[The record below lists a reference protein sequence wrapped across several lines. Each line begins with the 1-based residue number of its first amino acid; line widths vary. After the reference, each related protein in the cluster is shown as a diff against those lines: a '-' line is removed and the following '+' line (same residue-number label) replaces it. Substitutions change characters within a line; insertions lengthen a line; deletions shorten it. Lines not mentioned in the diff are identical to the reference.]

1 MYVRNIFVYC
11 TVMQAL
17 LKYNCI
23 STILY
28 LNHCSKKHLSLLKT
42 NNQSKYNNVFVM
54 HITLAI
60 ICIYRVFVNN
70 INKLILFLVLIK

>member
-1 MYVRNIFVYC
+1 MCVCNIFFSYC

-23 STILY
+23 STLY
-28 LNHCSKKHLSLLKT
+28 LNYCSKKHLSLLKT

-54 HITLAI
+54 HITLVI
-60 ICIYRVFVNN
+60 ICIYMVFVNN
-70 INKLILFLVLIK
+70 INKLILF

>member
-1 MYVRNIFVYC
+1 MCVCNIFFYC

-23 STILY
+23 STLY

-54 HITLAI
+54 HITLVI